1 MTSVNVTGS
10 ARQLVP
16 PDRAVVDLGLSV
28 VAADAAA
35 ALDQVSARST
45 ALHAHLT
52 ALGIGAD
59 DWVTDG
65 ITVAEEWE
73 YRRDQHTLVG
83 HRATT
88 GVVVTVAD
96 TSMLSAL
103 VRVAVGDAGAQVRNL
118 RWVVLP
124 DHPVRRELLGRAALD
139 ARDRAGAYVTALGLR
154 LGAVEV
160 ISESPIDA
168 SPTPAAVAAPKLRAA
183 MADHGAELAVSGGQ
197 IELAAEVHVRFAI
210 LPSGG

>member
-1 MTSVNVTGS
+1 MTSVNVTGR

-28 VAADAAA
+28 VAADAAS

-45 ALHAHLT
+45 ALHDHLT
-52 ALGIGAD
+52 GLGIEPD

-96 TSMLSAL
+96 TSLLSSL
-103 VRVAVGDAGAQVRNL
+103 VRVAVGDAGAQVRQL
-118 RWVVLP
+118 RWEVLP

-139 ARDRAGAYVTALGLR
+139 ARDRATAYVTALGLR
-154 LGAVEV
+154 LGAVEL

-168 SPTPAAVAAPKLRAA
+168 TPSPAAVAAPKMRAA

>member
-1 MTSVNVTGS
+1 MTSVNVTGR

-28 VAADAAA
+28 VAADAAS

-45 ALHAHLT
+45 ALHDHLT
-52 ALGIGAD
+52 GLGIEPD

-96 TSMLSAL
+96 TSLLSSL
-103 VRVAVGDAGAQVRNL
+103 VRVAVGDAGGGTCASAVGGGGDL
-118 RWVVLP
+118 
-124 DHPVRRELLGRAALD
+124 
-139 ARDRAGAYVTALGLR
+139 AYPL
-154 LGAVEV
+154 
-160 ISESPIDA
+160 
-168 SPTPAAVAAPKLRAA
+168 
-183 MADHGAELAVSGGQ
+183 
-197 IELAAEVHVRFAI
+197 
-210 LPSGG
+210 